1 MVEAL
6 KREVYEE
13 IVGGEPAG
21 NTDGTFAG
29 KQGCK
34 YSGFRKRKS
43 FRVSKSE
50 NLSRQRFEPTMFS
63 VPMKPTLSS
72 H

>member
-21 NTDGTFAG
+21 NTAGTFAG

-34 YSGFRKRKS
+34 YSGFRKGKVFAFQNRRIS
-43 FRVSKSE
+43 PGSGS
-50 NLSRQRFEPTMFS
+50 SRLCSQF
-63 VPMKPTLSS
+63 L
-72 H
+72 